1 MSWKNILIIFAVII
15 GIHAVVIMAIVNSNK
30 PEPQKKNVATDNVA
44 EKNSR
49 SAPDKTEEKQD
60 KKTAVKTAEKVKPS
74 QPGMV
79 KPFIFGKTQALPP
92 ALQKQ
97 AKRAR
102 SGILID
108 LNSRKVLWSKRARH
122 PVAVASLTKL
132 MTALLI
138 AEKME
143 KDPEFKWT
151 KPVKITAEATNVER
165 SCVLGVKKDELYIL
179 GELMQSMMIN
189 SHNDS
194 AAQLAAEHSGN
205 VGNFVKLM
213 NFSAHSRGMLST
225 GFNSPNGLP
234 QGKKRINSFASAE
247 DICHICEELMK
258 YPKIMQLCVMRS
270 ARLHTGRR
278 VYSHNNLLLGP
289 TKHRPKRR
297 PVDGLIGFKTG
308 FTNAAGSCLAFGVK
322 RNGRTVI
329 GCVTGFPSAAD
340 RDNFC
345 RGVIEWTF
353 RKNK

>member
-1 MSWKNILIIFAVII
+1 MSRKNILIIFAAII
-15 GIHAVVIMAIVNSNK
+15 GIHILVVSAIVRSNHS
-30 PEPQKKNVATDNVA
+30 PQKESVPAAGKNPGT
-44 EKNSR
+44 EKV
-49 SAPDKTEEKQD
+49 E
-60 KKTAVKTAEKVKPS
+60 KTAVQNDPPPPPAVKKTEPETPGKIKPFIYAEKV
-74 QPGMV
+74 
-79 KPFIFGKTQALPP
+79 ALP
-92 ALQKQ
+92 ADLHKQ
-97 AKRAR
+97 SRRAR
-102 SGILID
+102 SGILVD
-108 LNSRKVLWSKRARH
+108 LNNRKVLWSKRAKH

-143 KDPEFKWT
+143 KDPDFKWKKT
-151 KPVKITAEATNVER
+151 IKITDAAVNVER
-165 SCVLGVKKDELYIL
+165 SCVLGMKKDEVYIL

-194 AAQLAAEHSGN
+194 AVQLAEEYSGD
-205 VGNFVKLM
+205 VGKFVEIM
-213 NFSAHSRGMLST
+213 NFSAHQRGMTST
-225 GFNSPNGLP
+225 RFNSPNGLP

-247 DICHICEELMK
+247 DITHICEELIK
-258 YPKIMQLCVMRS
+258 YPRVMQLCTMRS

-289 TKHRPKRR
+289 TKRNPKRR
-297 PVDGLIGFKTG
+297 PVEGLIGFKTG

-322 RNGRTVI
+322 RNGRTII

-345 RGVIEWTF
+345 RGVIEWAY